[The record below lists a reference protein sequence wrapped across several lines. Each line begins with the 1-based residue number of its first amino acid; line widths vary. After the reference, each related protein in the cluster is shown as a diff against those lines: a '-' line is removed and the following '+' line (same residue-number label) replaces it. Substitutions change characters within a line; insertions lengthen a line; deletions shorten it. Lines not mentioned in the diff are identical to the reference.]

1 MKQKEK
7 AGLFCSILGTALTS
21 SGTVLEILHSEQV
34 AYTLIGLGV
43 LALIVGGFMLIFEE

>member
-21 SGTVLEILHSEQV
+21 SGTVN
-34 AYTLIGLGV
+34 
-43 LALIVGGFMLIFEE
+43 VGGFMLIFDE